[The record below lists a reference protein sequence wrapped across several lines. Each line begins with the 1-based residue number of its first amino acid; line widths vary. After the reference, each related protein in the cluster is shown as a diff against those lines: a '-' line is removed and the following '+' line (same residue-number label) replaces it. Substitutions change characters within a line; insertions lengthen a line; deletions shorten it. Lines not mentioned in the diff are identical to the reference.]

1 MIPRAESTPLRRS
14 LLAGFGFF
22 NGWSMAPLVD
32 MVFNVDMSCVLWTLL
47 ATAAIFI
54 SFTVSALVSPRRSQL
69 YLGGILGTGLL
80 VVGIASMANIF
91 FGSNFLFNAEIWI
104 GLAIFSGYILYDT
117 QVIVESAESGMT
129 DDVIHAA
136 QLFTNL
142 AAIFIR
148 LLIILSRMNEQGERG
163 RGNQQRKRNNRS
175 D

>member
-1 MIPRAESTPLRRS
+1 MRRA

-22 NGWSMAPLVD
+22 NGWSVAPLVD
-32 MVFNVDMSCVLWTLL
+32 MVFNIDASHVLWTLV

-54 SFTVSALVSPRRSQL
+54 SFSVSALMAPRRSQL

-80 VVGIASMANIF
+80 VTGIASMANIF
-91 FGSNFLFNAEIWI
+91 LGSTALFNAEIWV
-104 GLAIFSGYILYDT
+104 GLALFSGYILYDT
-117 QVIVESAESGMT
+117 QLIVESAESGMT

-148 LLIILSRMNEQGERG
+148 LLIILSRMNENSQQ
-163 RGNQQRKRNNRS
+163 QQRRRRNQ